1 MKSQQTSSQLF
12 DFKNLDKTSI
22 FTIAIIFIILYLWH
36 LGLYPLINP
45 DEGRYAEIPREMLA
59 NKNFIT
65 PYLNGVEYFEKPALQ
80 YWITAF
86 FMYIFGENEFAVRLF
101 PALCALGGYLFNR
114 IFSN

>member
-65 PYLNGVEYFEKPALQ
+65 PYLNGVEYFESQPSILD
-80 YWITAF
+80 YSF
-86 FMYIFGENEFAVRLF
+86 FYVYIWRK
-101 PALCALGGYLFNR
+101 
-114 IFSN
+114 

>member
-65 PYLNGVEYFEKPALQ
+65 PHLNGVEYFEKPVLQ

-86 FMYIFGENEFAVRLF
+86 FYVYIWRK
-101 PALCALGGYLFNR
+101 
-114 IFSN
+114 